1 MPNLKPLIK
10 VSNSQ
15 LGKYCQ
21 EFNCK
26 TAEVIDLEHLKI
38 WLKENKPENEVKD
51 DNDKD

>member
-1 MPNLKPLIK
+1 MTNSKPLIK

-38 WLKENKPENEVKD
+38 WLKEHKPEIELNH
-51 DNDKD
+51 DKS